1 MKRFIF
7 FNHPNFSVITILG
20 FLFLNAPITA
30 AEEKVFDAN
39 PVVAELENVPVK
51 LEDLRNKKIYDLSL
65 QLYQQLQ
72 ERLIVHTLEKLE
84 KKHKEINS
92 KPEISVT
99 EEQIL
104 AIYEGNNLKA
114 RGSLDQFRPQIRQFL
129 KAQLRQEM
137 LLNQYGLAMEKGWV
151 KTYLA
156 PPSDFTQEAPIKTA
170 YIRGNPKA
178 KVMILEFSDYQCPYC
193 SRIQPTIQKLIKK
206 YDQKIAFGYRHFPL
220 GFHTEADEAAIAV
233 ECAREQN
240 QFEKMHEILY
250 ENQKAQFPE
259 DLKKYARQIGIK
271 NKKKFDQCLDSDRY
285 RGLVNQDMEDG
296 AGLGIS
302 GTPGFFIG
310 RFDSVNRRIKGE
322 LLSGAQP
329 LSAFENLIAKYLAK
343 P

>member
-1 MKRFIF
+1 MKRFKL
-7 FNHPNFSVITILG
+7 FNHPIFNVITFLG
-20 FLFLNAPITA
+20 FLFLTAPITA

-206 YDQKIAFGYRHFPL
+206 YDQDIAFGYRHFPL

-233 ECAREQN
+233 VKQGIEVGGTFHILQEIYGLSGSRRDKTAGDDIKELQAESECVVCLTDAKDTSLMPCRHLCVCQQCGKDLVERKMKCPVCRE
-240 QFEKMHEILY
+240 
-250 ENQKAQFPE
+250 P
-259 DLKKYARQIGIK
+259 
-271 NKKKFDQCLDSDRY
+271 
-285 RGLVNQDMEDG
+285 V
-296 AGLGIS
+296 
-302 GTPGFFIG
+302 T
-310 RFDSVNRRIKGE
+310 E
-322 LLSGAQP
+322 LLTLTGQ
-329 LSAFENLIAKYLAK
+329 
-343 P
+343 

>member
-1 MKRFIF
+1 MKRFKL
-7 FNHPNFSVITILG
+7 FNHPIFSVITILG

-170 YIRGNPKA
+170 YIRGNP
-178 KVMILEFSDYQCPYC
+178 
-193 SRIQPTIQKLIKK
+193 
-206 YDQKIAFGYRHFPL
+206 
-220 GFHTEADEAAIAV
+220 
-233 ECAREQN
+233 
-240 QFEKMHEILY
+240 
-250 ENQKAQFPE
+250 
-259 DLKKYARQIGIK
+259 
-271 NKKKFDQCLDSDRY
+271 
-285 RGLVNQDMEDG
+285 
-296 AGLGIS
+296 
-302 GTPGFFIG
+302 
-310 RFDSVNRRIKGE
+310 
-322 LLSGAQP
+322 
-329 LSAFENLIAKYLAK
+329 
-343 P
+343 